1 MNQLAYHHNDGADD
15 IDPLYRHAPVGD
27 PLLGANGF
35 QQAVGGGVYK
45 VQRCQPQNISCQQEN
60 GVDDAGNKT
69 GEQVSCRLHNDRRK
83 PLSSL
88 RHWYRPI
95 RVRIPATNRAGAAK
109 IRMMG
114 KKTGTMEMSSTG
126 SACYTVFRPAAAF
139 G

>member
-1 MNQLAYHHNDGADD
+1 MTVQMTL
-15 IDPLYRHAPVGD
+15 ILYTATPRSVIRSSAPTVFNRRLVVVYTKYSD
-27 PLLGANGF
+27 ASP
-35 QQAVGGGVYK
+35 GVSVASK
-45 VQRCQPQNISCQQEN
+45 N

-95 RVRIPATNRAGAAK
+95 RVRIPATNRAVAAK

>member
-1 MNQLAYHHNDGADD
+1 MTVQMTLIFHTTTPRSV
-15 IDPLYRHAPVGD
+15 IRSSAPTVFSSRMVAHTKYSD
-27 PLLGANGF
+27 ASP
-35 QQAVGGGVYK
+35 GVSVASK
-45 VQRCQPQNISCQQEN
+45 N

-95 RVRIPATNRAGAAK
+95 RVRIPATNRAVAAK

>member
-1 MNQLAYHHNDGADD
+1 M
-15 IDPLYRHAPVGD
+15 PV
-27 PLLGANGF
+27 PEHRLPA
-35 QQAVGGGVYK
+35 K
-45 VQRCQPQNISCQQEN
+45 N

-95 RVRIPATNRAGAAK
+95 RVRIPATNRAVAAK

-114 KKTGTMEMSSTG
+114 KKTGTMEMSFTG